1 MAAASRVGTRFGP
14 YQLTAL
20 LGKGGMGEVYEAF
33 DTVKSRTVA
42 LKLLPE
48 EYAQNPGYPER
59 FRREAH
65 AAARLQEPH
74 VIPIHDW
81 GEIDGVL
88 YIDMRL
94 VQGADLRALLKSDGA
109 LRPARAVLII
119 SQIANALD
127 AAHAS
132 GLVHRDVKP
141 ENILISGAGD
151 SDFAYLVDFGIASD
165 AQDAKLTTLGATVGT
180 FAYMAPE
187 RFDEGIVTGR
197 ADTYSLACVLHE
209 ILTGAKPYQAT
220 SVSALIMAH
229 LTADPPRPSRMRRGI
244 PSGFDGVIARGMA
257 KDPAHRYASSGE
269 LARAARTAL
278 ASSDPDAAN
287 TISRRIAPTAMRP
300 PGPKPD
306 YPQTALQ
313 RATEREYAPPQQLW
327 HPAQPY
333 PNAAPVKS
341 SSSAVPILIT
351 LLIVGLLALG
361 AVVGWLVLGQ
371 NKSDDTTIVST
382 GATAPVSSKLT
393 SPPASATPTSTD
405 GTPAPTDGTPTPIVA
420 PLPPIVGSVS
430 GTDEQGFLAPS
441 SARCDSTNPAVTIGR
456 TAKSLVVVCETG
468 VGRYYYKGV
477 RISDG
482 LGISLDDPVP
492 TGSGF
497 TVTNAADGTRYKV
510 TASSLTIVDA
520 QGKILAS
527 EPMIEYAHR

>member
-14 YQLTAL
+14 YQLNAL

-48 EYAQNPGYPER
+48 EYAKNPGYPER

-94 VQGADLRALLKSDGA
+94 VPGDDLRTLLRNDGA
-109 LRPARAVLII
+109 LPPARAVLII
-119 SQIANALD
+119 SQIASALD

-141 ENILISGAGD
+141 ENILISGAGV

-165 AQDAKLTTLGATVGT
+165 ASDAKLTTLGATIGT

-187 RFDEGIVTGR
+187 RFDEGTITGR

-209 ILTGAKPYQAT
+209 ILTGAKPYQVT
-220 SVSALIMAH
+220 SVSALIHAH
-229 LTADPPRPSRMRRGI
+229 LTADPPRPSTMVRGVPI
-244 PSGFDGVIARGMA
+244 GFDAVIARGMA
-257 KDPAHRYASSGE
+257 KNPAHRYASSGE
-269 LARAARTAL
+269 FVRAAHAAL
-278 ASSDPDAAN
+278 ASADSDAAQL
-287 TISRRIAPTAMRP
+287 ISRRIAATTIRPTLAAPDYQPTAVQRP
-300 PGPKPD
+300 
-306 YPQTALQ
+306 
-313 RATEREYAPPQQLW
+313 TEREYVQPQQVW
-327 HPAQPY
+327 HPERQPY
-333 PNAAPVKS
+333 PNAAPSKS
-341 SSSAVPILIT
+341 SSSVVPVLIT

-361 AVVGWLVLGQ
+361 VVVGWLVLGQ
-371 NKSDDTTIVST
+371 NNSDDSITPATGTVATVPRTITTKATGST
-382 GATAPVSSKLT
+382 AVP
-393 SPPASATPTSTD
+393 TPTTTVAS
-405 GTPAPTDGTPTPIVA
+405 TPTVA
-420 PLPPIVGSVS
+420 RLPPLDGSVS
-430 GTDEQGFLAPS
+430 GADEQGFLAPS
-441 SARCDSTNPAVTIGR
+441 AARCDHTNPAVAIGR
-456 TAKSLVVVCETG
+456 TAKSLVVVCQTG

-477 RISDG
+477 RVSDG
-482 LGISLDDPVP
+482 SGITLDDPVR
-492 TGSGF
+492 TSAGF
-497 TVTNAADGTRYKV
+497 TATNGADATQYTV
-510 TASSLTIVDA
+510 SASSLTIVDA
-520 QGKILAS
+520 RGQILAS